1 MAVANTAARVASRVA
16 GVAFVRSIQWPV
28 HGDRIVFRRALL
40 IHALLGAGAIVA
52 PAAAITFAVPG
63 IIATILPLTIALV
76 LLELV
81 WSHGRAQASAR
92 RAEIRNS
99 FAGLTIL
106 HHGHAIRVA
115 AEDPLVGEFDS
126 RRSAA
131 QAAVSLGNWAV
142 IVRAYDR
149 YFVLAG
155 TRTERVG
162 TPVAFR
168 TSAVA
173 DVVPAIHGE
182 AISA

>member
-1 MAVANTAARVASRVA
+1 MWQEW
-16 GVAFVRSIQWPV
+16 FVRSIQWPV
-28 HGDRIVFRRALL
+28 HGDRSVFQRTLL
-40 IHALLGAGAIVA
+40 LHALAGAAAIVA
-52 PAAAITFAVPG
+52 AATAVTISVPG
-63 IIATILPLTIALV
+63 IAATIVPLAVALV
-76 LLELV
+76 VLELL
-81 WSHGRAQASAR
+81 WSHNRAQSSAR

-99 FAGLTIL
+99 FAGLTVL
-106 HHGHAIRVA
+106 HHGHAIHVSA
-115 AEDPLVGEFDS
+115 DDPLVGEYDS

-131 QAAVSLGNWAV
+131 HAAVALGNWAV